1 MRPSSRDDAGDLKA
15 ESSEPPSRLVD
26 IMKVLQARMPLE
38 AKSGDSLA
46 GIGFWLV
53 LYLCLNVVD
62 VLLTNRAYA
71 MLESAGLVGKMAEA
85 NPILQ
90 PLAGSWILV
99 VKGFLALVV
108 MVVANRFTKMPMRRM
123 LIWACLALLIICIW
137 NAKSIGLI

>member
-1 MRPSSRDDAGDLKA
+1 MR
-15 ESSEPPSRLVD
+15 
-26 IMKVLQARMPLE
+26 LE
-38 AKSGDSLA
+38 AKSGSFPA
-46 GIGFWLV
+46 GIVFWLI

-71 MLESAGLVGKMAEA
+71 MLESAGLAGEMAEA

-90 PLAGSWILV
+90 PLAGSWLLV

-108 MVVANRFTKMPMRRM
+108 MVVANRFAKTSMRGM